1 MAKYRSLSP
10 FSGRL
15 FSTKFASLC
24 SLVLFTATALT
35 TAWGQEQAKQA
46 EYQSGGG
53 KKMAPAMKVEFKP
66 GPFGPDGKVHQVVP
80 DAKARRFPNE
90 FETPEEREG
99 EVRAAA
105 GLAITTSKPPSNALS
120 SQQLSLLHWNPN
132 KLDPAENP
140 ILNSELFKSA
150 EAKNP
155 IKLDLPKGFKN
166 NSSTP
171 IKGKD
176 FAGFGDTGWFP
187 PDGGIAAGPY
197 QVVEVVNSSVNV
209 YDKNG
214 NLLSSQS
221 LNNLFANLGTPGSDF
236 LYDPSIYY
244 DQLTGLFWLQATS
257 QNTSPQRSNY
267 LLAVSATS
275 DVTNGWYIFAMDATV
290 DGSTSTGNWCDYPH
304 MGMDAD
310 AIYMSCNMFD
320 FSGNNF
326 QYAKV
331 RVMTKDQFI
340 NLECCSWWD
349 FYNLKEGFLN
359 LYTSFTVRPAL
370 ERWVGYGFGDF
381 WVDAEGAGGSGST
394 LKVWQLTNA
403 TECCNGGSGPTLN
416 GNEQSVGSYD
426 SPPQAAQPN
435 SVHGLDT
442 GGTRVLF
449 ATYQFGHLSVGQTI
463 SCTQGGTTTDACA
476 GFTEMDVS
484 GYPTMNN
491 INDWYYSQP
500 AGEDVYYPFV
510 DQNVNSDKTMVYT
523 RSDGSST
530 YPGAYYVG
538 IPNSSTCTGCT
549 DGEVAMAYGQANYS
563 VIDGS
568 GRNRWGDYQ
577 GASNDTDFLGIWVTG
592 EYVSS
597 NNAWAKEIDP
607 SYNSY
612 YPIDSPSPTS
622 VVFGNQAIYS
632 SAATQYITFTNTG
645 NATMYTYNTEIT
657 GDSDFYITYDGC
669 SYLTLYQGASCQEGV
684 SYYPTSI
691 GAGTGY
697 MIVFDNT
704 SATYGY
710 STLTGTGVKAGTVTS
725 IGSSLNPSVY
735 HQTVTF
741 TAHVAS
747 STAGTPT
754 GSVVFYDGGTA
765 LGTVAL
771 SGGAAH
777 FSTSSL
783 PAGAHSITAQYTGSA
798 IYLTSSNA
806 IGQTVNQAS
815 TSTALVSSK
824 NPSSFGQSVTFT
836 GTVTSGEG
844 TPLAGGIT
852 FKDGTIALSTVPI
865 VSGVAKYTTSALSG
879 GTHSITGTYQGS
891 NNYAKSVSGVV
902 SQVVTKVGTTSTVT
916 SSVNPSS
923 YHQSVTLTAKVT
935 SAVGTP
941 TGTVTFKNGTVVLGT
956 GTLNAS
962 GVATHTLSS
971 LTVGAHSIT
980 AVYAGDAD
988 HVASVSKVLTQ
999 TVVKASTKTVVT
1011 SSKNPSTHGTAVTFT
1026 ATITPAFGGTAT
1038 GTVTFKNGTVVLG
1051 TGTVNASNKATFTTS
1066 TLAVGTHSI
1075 TASYPGS
1082 VDFTASASAV
1092 LKQVVQ

>member
-1 MAKYRSLSP
+1 MAKHRRNTLLT
-10 FSGRL
+10 RL
-15 FSTKFASLC
+15 VPNNFVSLC
-24 SLVLFTATALT
+24 SLILFAVAALT
-35 TAWGQEQAKQA
+35 PAWGQEQTKQV
-46 EYQSGGG
+46 EYQGGPG
-53 KKMAPAMKVEFKP
+53 KKMMPATKVEFKP

-90 FETPEEREG
+90 VETPEEHEAG
-99 EVRAAA
+99 LRAAA
-105 GLAITTSKPPSNALS
+105 GLTVPTSKQPSNALS
-120 SQQLSLLHWNPN
+120 AQQLSLLHWNPN
-132 KLDPAENP
+132 QLDPAKNP
-140 ILNSELFKSA
+140 ILGGELFKSA
-150 EAKNP
+150 EEKNP
-155 IKLDLPKGFKN
+155 FKSDLAKGFKN

-197 QVVEVVNSSVNV
+197 HVVEVVNSSINV

-221 LNNLFANLGTPGSDF
+221 LNNFFANLGTPGSDF

-244 DQLTGLFWLQATS
+244 DQLTSRFWLLATS

-267 LLAVSATS
+267 LLAVSITS
-275 DVTNGWYIFAMDATV
+275 DVTDGFYIYAFDATV
-290 DGSTSTGNWCDYPH
+290 DGGSATNNWCDYPH
-304 MGMDAD
+304 LGMDAD
-310 AIYMSCNMFD
+310 AIYMSCNMFQ
-320 FSGNNF
+320 FGGGF

-331 RVMTKDQFI
+331 RVMVTSEFTGGA
-340 NLECCSWWD
+340 CCSWWD

-359 LYTSFTVRPAL
+359 TSTSFTVRPAL

-381 WVDAEGAGGSGST
+381 WVDAEGGGGNGST

-416 GNEQSVGSYD
+416 GNEQGVGSYD
-426 SPPQAAQPN
+426 SPPAAAQPN
-435 SVHGLDT
+435 GVTGLDT

-463 SCTQGGTTTDACA
+463 SCNQGGTTDACA

-484 GYPTMNN
+484 SYPTMSNV
-491 INDWYYSQP
+491 NDWYYSQP

-597 NNAWAKEIDP
+597 SNAWAKEIDP

-612 YPIDSPSPTS
+612 YPIDSPSPST
-622 VVFGNQAIYS
+622 VPFGNQAIYS
-632 SAATQYITFTNTG
+632 SAATQYVTFTNAG
-645 NATMYTYNTEIT
+645 NATMYTNNTQIT
-657 GDSDFYITYDGC
+657 GDTDFYITYDGC
-669 SYLTLYQGASCQEGV
+669 RYVTLYQGASCQEGV
-684 SYYPTSI
+684 SFYPNSI

-697 MIVFDNT
+697 IIVNDNT

-710 STLTGTGVKAGTVTS
+710 STLTGTGVKAGTTTS
-725 IGSSLNPSVY
+725 LGSSLNPSTY

-741 TAHVAS
+741 TAHVAA
-747 STAGTPT
+747 STAGTPG
-754 GSVVFYDGGTA
+754 GSVVFYDGSTV

-771 SGGAAH
+771 SGGVAH
-777 FSTSSL
+777 LSTSTL
-783 PAGAHSITAQYTGSA
+783 QAGGHTITAQYAGSS
-798 IYLTSSNA
+798 IYLTSSTA
-806 IGQTVNQAS
+806 IGQTVNKAS

-824 NPSSFGQSVTFT
+824 NPSSFGQSVTFK
-836 GTVTSGEG
+836 GTVSSGEG
-844 TPLAGGIT
+844 TPLSGGIT
-852 FKDGTIALSTVPI
+852 FHDGTIALATVPT
-865 VSGVAKYTTSALSG
+865 VSGVATYTTSALTG

-891 NNYAKSVSGVV
+891 NNYDKSTSSLV
-902 SQVVTKVGTTSTVT
+902 SQVVHKVGSTTTVT
-916 SSVNPSS
+916 ASVNPSA
-923 YHQSVTLTAKVT
+923 YHQSVTFTAKVT
-935 SAVGTP
+935 SAVGIP
-941 TGTVTFKNGTVVLGT
+941 SGTVTFKNGTVILAT
-956 GTLNAS
+956 ATLNAS
-962 GVATHTLSS
+962 GVATHTMSS

-980 AVYAGDAD
+980 VAYAGDTN
-988 HVASVSKVLTQ
+988 HVASASTGLAH
-999 TVVKASTKTVVT
+999 TVNKASTKTAVT

-1038 GTVTFKNGTVVLG
+1038 GTVTFKNGTTALG
-1051 TGTVNASNKATFTTS
+1051 TGAVNASNKATFTTS

-1082 VDFTASASAV
+1082 ADFTASGSAV

>member
-1 MAKYRSLSP
+1 MKGHVRTMRSLSP
-10 FSGRL
+10 LTLAKPVF
-15 FSTKFASLC
+15 LC
-24 SLVLFTATALT
+24 GLILFTAAAVS
-35 TAWGQEQAKQA
+35 AWGQEQTKQA

-53 KKMAPAMKVEFKP
+53 NKAMPATKVEWKP

-90 FETPEEREG
+90 VETQQEREG
-99 EVRAAA
+99 EMRAAA
-105 GLAITTSKPPSNALS
+105 GLAFNTTKPPSNALS
-120 SQQLSLLHWNPN
+120 AQQLSLLHWNPN
-132 KLDPAENP
+132 QLDPAKNP
-140 ILNSELFKSA
+140 ILGSELFKSA
-150 EAKNP
+150 EEKNP
-155 IKLDLPKGFKN
+155 FKLEMPKGFKN

-214 NLLSSQS
+214 NLLSSQT
-221 LNNLFANLGTPGSDF
+221 LNNFFANLGTPGSDF

-244 DQLTGLFWLQATS
+244 DQVTGLFWLQATS
-257 QNTSPQRSNY
+257 KNTSPQRSNY
-267 LLAVSATS
+267 LLAMSASS
-275 DVTNGWYIFAMDATV
+275 DVTEGWYIFAMDATV
-290 DGSTSTGNWCDYPH
+290 DGSTATGNWCDYPH

-381 WVDAEGAGGSGST
+381 WVDAEGSGGSGST

-416 GNEQSVGSYD
+416 GNEQGVGSYD
-426 SPPQAAQPN
+426 SPPAAAQPN
-435 SVHGLDT
+435 SVTGLDT

-463 SCTQGGTTTDACA
+463 SCKQGGTTTDACA
-476 GFTEMDVS
+476 SFTEMDVS
-484 GYPTMNN
+484 SYPTMSN

-622 VVFGNQAIYS
+622 VPFGNQAIYS
-632 SAATQYITFTNTG
+632 SAATQYVTFTNAG

-657 GDSDFYITYDGC
+657 GDTDFYITYDGC
-669 SYLTLYQGASCQEGV
+669 SYLTLYQGASCEEGV
-684 SYYPTSI
+684 SFYPRSI

-697 MIVFDNT
+697 IIVFDNT

-710 STLTGTGVKAGTVTS
+710 STLTGTGVKAGTSTS
-725 IGSSLNPSVY
+725 IGSSLNPSTY

-741 TAHVAS
+741 TAHVVS
-747 STAGTPT
+747 LTAGTPT
-754 GSVVFYDGGTA
+754 GSVVFYNGSTA

-771 SGGAAH
+771 SGGVAH

-783 PAGAHSITAQYTGSA
+783 PAGAHSITAQYSGSA
-798 IYLTSSNA
+798 IYLASSQA
-806 IGQTVNQAS
+806 LGQTVNQAS

-891 NNYAKSVSGVV
+891 NNYAKSTSGVV
-902 SQVVTKVGTTSTVT
+902 SQVVTKVGSTSTVT

-923 YHQSVTLTAKVT
+923 YHQSVTFTAKVT

-941 TGTVTFKNGTVVLGT
+941 TGMVTFKNGTVILAT
-956 GTLNAS
+956 ATLNAS
-962 GVATHTLSS
+962 GVATHTMSS

-980 AVYAGDAD
+980 AVYAGDTD
-988 HVASVSKVLTQ
+988 HVASVSKVLAQ
-999 TVVKASTKTVVT
+999 TVVKATTKTALA

-1026 ATITPAFGGTAT
+1026 ATITPAFGGVAT
-1038 GTVTFKNGTVVLG
+1038 GTVTFKNGTTVLG

-1075 TASYPGS
+1075 TASYPGNA
-1082 VDFTASASAV
+1082 DFTASASAV

>member
-1 MAKYRSLSP
+1 MAKYRRNTLLP
-10 FSGRL
+10 TRL
-15 FSTKFASLC
+15 VSNSFVSLC
-24 SLVLFTATALT
+24 SLIVFTVAALT
-35 TAWGQEQAKQA
+35 PAWGQEQTKQA
-46 EYQSGGG
+46 EYQGGPG
-53 KKMAPAMKVEFKP
+53 KKMMPATKVEFKA

-90 FETPEEREG
+90 VETPEEHEAG
-99 EVRAAA
+99 LRAAA
-105 GLAITTSKPPSNALS
+105 GLTVPTSKPPSNALS
-120 SQQLSLLHWNPN
+120 AQQLSLLNWNPN
-132 KLDPAENP
+132 KLDPAQNP

-150 EAKNP
+150 EKKNP
-155 IKLDLPKGFKN
+155 FKLDLAKGFKN
-166 NSSTP
+166 SSSTP

-197 QVVEVVNSSVNV
+197 QVVEVVNSSINV

-214 NLLSSQS
+214 NLLSSQT
-221 LNNLFANLGTPGSDF
+221 LNNFFANLGTPGSDF

-244 DQLTGLFWLQATS
+244 DQLTGLFWVLATS

-267 LLAVSATS
+267 LLAVSASS
-275 DVTNGWYIFAMDATV
+275 DVTQGFYIYAFDATV
-290 DGSTSTGNWCDYPH
+290 DGSSATNNWCDYPH
-304 MGMDAD
+304 LGMDAD
-310 AIYMSCNMFD
+310 AIYMSCNMFQ
-320 FSGNNF
+320 FGGGF

-331 RVMTKDQFI
+331 RVMVKDEFTGGP
-340 NLECCSWWD
+340 CCSWWD

-381 WVDAEGAGGSGST
+381 WVDAEGSGGSGST
-394 LKVWQLTNA
+394 LKVWQLSNA

-416 GNEQSVGSYD
+416 GNEQGVGSYD
-426 SPPQAAQPN
+426 SPPAAAQPN
-435 SVHGLDT
+435 SVTGLDT

-476 GFTEMDVS
+476 SFTEMDVS
-484 GYPTMNN
+484 GYPTMSN
-491 INDWYYSQP
+491 INDWYYSRP

-538 IPNSSTCTGCT
+538 IPNSSTCTGCV

-592 EYVSS
+592 EYVSA

-622 VVFGNQAIYS
+622 IAFGNQAIYS
-632 SAATQYITFTNTG
+632 SAATQYVTFTNTG
-645 NATMYTYNTEIT
+645 NATMYTNNTEIT
-657 GDSDFYITYDGC
+657 GDSDFYITYNGC
-669 SYLTLYQGASCQEGV
+669 SYVTLYQGASCEEGV
-684 SYYPTSI
+684 SFYPNSI
-691 GAGTGY
+691 GAGTGF
-697 MIVFDNT
+697 IVVFDST
-704 SATYGY
+704 SATYAF

-725 IGSSLNPSVY
+725 IGSNLNPSIY

-741 TAHVAS
+741 TAQVAS
-747 STAGTPT
+747 STIGTPGGT
-754 GSVVFYDGGTA
+754 VTFYDGSTV
-765 LGTVAL
+765 LGTVTL
-771 SGGAAH
+771 SNGVAH
-777 FSTSSL
+777 FSTSTL
-783 PAGAHSITAQYTGSA
+783 PAGGHTITAQYTGSPK
-798 IYLTSSNA
+798 YLASSRA
-806 IGQTVNQAS
+806 LGQTVNLAS
-815 TSTALVSSK
+815 TSTSMVSSK

-836 GTVTSGEG
+836 GTVSSGEG
-844 TPLAGGIT
+844 TPLSGGIT
-852 FKDGTIALSTVPI
+852 FKDGTVALATVPT
-865 VSGVAKYTTSALSG
+865 VSGVAKYTTSALTG

-891 NNYAKSVSGVV
+891 NNYAKSSSSAV
-902 SQVVTKVGTTSTVT
+902 SQVVHKVGSTSTVT

-923 YHQSVTLTAKVT
+923 YNQPVTFTAKVT

-941 TGTVTFKNGTVVLGT
+941 TGTVTFKNGTVILAT
-956 GTLNAS
+956 AALNAS
-962 GVATHTLSS
+962 GVATHTMSS

-980 AVYAGDAD
+980 VVYAGDTD
-988 HVASVSKVLTQ
+988 RVASTSAVLTQ
-999 TVVKASTKTVVT
+999 HVNKASTKTALT
-1011 SSKNPSTHGTAVTFT
+1011 SSKNPSAHGAAVTFT
-1026 ATITPAFGGTAT
+1026 ATITPAFGGAAT
-1038 GTVTFKNGTVVLG
+1038 GTVTFKNGTVTLG

-1066 TLAVGTHSI
+1066 TLAAGTHSI

-1082 VDFTASASAV
+1082 ADFTASASAV